1 MSKHQSPWP
10 WSVPLAVQDIPAEG
24 QQQHVVADAHARAE
38 VAKLAV
44 LSDVSR
50 LEGDFAI
57 MPHGGDGV
65 RVTGRVSAT
74 VGQTCVVTLE
84 PIQNEIDE
92 SIDVL
97 YLRNPPQSGSETGAA
112 DEEPGTVGDERIEAL
127 LNDTVDLGALAT
139 EFLILGIDP
148 YPRKREAV
156 FAPPAVEEPS
166 PGPFAALAVL
176 KKPQDGSGE

>member
-10 WSVPLAVQDIPAEG
+10 WSVPLSVQDIPAEG

-38 VAKLAV
+38 VAKLAG
-44 LSDVSR
+44 LAEVSR
-50 LEGDFAI
+50 LEAGLAV

-92 SIDVL
+92 PIDVL
-97 YLRNPPQSGSETGAA
+97 YLRNPPQSGSEMGAA
-112 DEEPGTVGDERIEAL
+112 DEEPGKVGDERIEAL
-127 LNDTVDLGALAT
+127 LNDTIDLGALAT

-156 FAPPAVEEPS
+156 FAPPAAEEPS

>member
-1 MSKHQSPWP
+1 MSKHHPPWP
-10 WSVPLAVQDIPAEG
+10 WSVPLAVQGIPVEG
-24 QQQHVVADAHARAE
+24 QQQHLVADAHARAG
-38 VAKLAV
+38 VAKLAG
-44 LSDVSR
+44 LSDVPR
-50 LEGDFAI
+50 LEADLAVV
-57 MPHGGDGV
+57 PHSGDGV

-84 PIQNEIDE
+84 PIENEIDE
-92 SIDVL
+92 PIDVL
-97 YLRNPPQSGSETGAA
+97 YLRNPPQSGSEASAA
-112 DEEPGTVGDERIEAL
+112 DEDPGKVGDERIEAL

-166 PGPFAALAVL
+166 PGPFAVLAVL

>member
-10 WSVPLAVQDIPAEG
+10 WSVPLAVRDIPAEG
-24 QQQHVVADAHARAE
+24 QQQHVVADAHARAG
-38 VAKLAV
+38 VAKLAG

-50 LEGDFAI
+50 LEADLAVV
-57 MPHGGDGV
+57 PHGGDGV

-92 SIDVL
+92 PIDVL
-97 YLRNPPQSGSETGAA
+97 YLRNPPQSGSEIGAA
-112 DEEPGTVGDERIEAL
+112 DEEPGKVGDERIEAF
-127 LNDTVDLGALAT
+127 NDIVDLGALAT
-139 EFLILGIDP
+139 DFLILGIDP

-176 KKPQDGSGE
+176 KNPQDGSGE